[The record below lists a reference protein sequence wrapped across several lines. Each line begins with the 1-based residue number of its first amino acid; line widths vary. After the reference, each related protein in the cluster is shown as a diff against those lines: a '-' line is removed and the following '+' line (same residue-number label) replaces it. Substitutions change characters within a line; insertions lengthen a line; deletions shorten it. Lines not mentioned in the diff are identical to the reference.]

1 MSGCRNN
8 DVRIIAA
15 PCLCLFLFIA
25 FAGMDWVTRIQKSLL
40 VLLILA
46 QIDMFMG
53 SFIDIEFGTCYVDS
67 IEDGYENIDQDQVCG
82 KNIFFKIYV
91 GKLFKK
97 IQTETRVRLHR
108 LVHRHS
114 LGQLWREL

>member
-46 QIDMFMG
+46 QIDMFIG

-67 IEDGYENIDQDQVCG
+67 IEDGYENIDQDQVCE
-82 KNIFFKIYV
+82 N
-91 GKLFKK
+91 
-97 IQTETRVRLHR
+97 
-108 LVHRHS
+108 
-114 LGQLWREL
+114 